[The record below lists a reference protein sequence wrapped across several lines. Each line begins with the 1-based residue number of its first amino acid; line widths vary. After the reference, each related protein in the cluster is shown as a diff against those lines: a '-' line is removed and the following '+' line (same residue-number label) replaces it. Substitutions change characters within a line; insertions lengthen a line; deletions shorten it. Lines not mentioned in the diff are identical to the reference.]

1 MQMNGLPSSYL
12 PAMMPFMPQ
21 LNPSSN
27 IFGSN
32 MGGQGNSGGNTSG
45 MGGAGGNHG
54 SAASFHQPTEKNQVK
69 LFVGGLAFSTSEPH
83 LLNYFQKFG
92 KVENAIVMREKVTNR
107 GRGFGFVLL
116 SFGDEDEAQRVKRSI
131 IAQNKQDG
139 HHILDKR
146 VDVKSADDHQGR
158 GEGGGNHMG
167 RGGDGQHH
175 GGNNNMNSSHF
186 MMNNGQHIQKPNPY
200 V

>member
-1 MQMNGLPSSYL
+1 MNGLPSSYL

-21 LNPSSN
+21 LNPSGN

-92 KVENAIVMREKVTNR
+92 KVQKICSVLDIFTHQNYLRINCLQCLEQKKVP
-107 GRGFGFVLL
+107 
-116 SFGDEDEAQRVKRSI
+116 
-131 IAQNKQDG
+131 IA
-139 HHILDKR
+139 
-146 VDVKSADDHQGR
+146 
-158 GEGGGNHMG
+158 
-167 RGGDGQHH
+167 
-175 GGNNNMNSSHF
+175 
-186 MMNNGQHIQKPNPY
+186 
-200 V
+200 